1 MSAKSFKRFAGGAL
15 AGGAAF
21 AGVSYVIFDSVMN
34 RNGQI
39 FKKVADTMTAMQNK
53 KNGKTAE
60 VQEEVNPRIEW
71 FNKQRYDIFEI
82 ESVRGYRLK
91 GYFFEADEKSN
102 VYVFMSHGYRSCGL
116 NEFNRMAKFYHDL
129 GYNLLMVDHQ
139 SHGES
144 GGKYIGFGYYEYQ
157 DGLRWLDFLNG
168 KFGNDIQIILT
179 GVSMGSAT
187 VMMMTGSPCL
197 PDNVKF
203 TVADCGYTTAYEE
216 FVHDLGMAKI
226 PPRPILDGADFFNKL
241 IGGYHFRDADALSA
255 VKRAKIP
262 MLFIHGSEDW
272 FVPTR
277 MGKELYLASSAPD
290 KELVIIQGAEHAQ
303 SYDVDPENYEAA
315 VKRFAEKY
323 IVK

>member
-1 MSAKSFKRFAGGAL
+1 MDAKSFNRFAGGAV
-15 AGGAAF
+15 AGCAAF

-39 FKKVADTMTAMQNK
+39 FRKVADTMTAMQNK
-53 KNGKTAE
+53 KNGKPAE
-60 VQEEVNPRIEW
+60 SAEAVNPRVEW
-71 FNKQRYDIFEI
+71 FNKQRYDVFEI

-91 GYFFEADEKSN
+91 GYFFEAEEKSD

-116 NEFNRMAKFYHDL
+116 NEFNRMAEFYHDL
-129 GYNLLMVDHQ
+129 GCNLLIVDHQ
-139 SHGES
+139 AHGDSE
-144 GGKYIGFGYYEYQ
+144 GKYIGFGYYEYQ
-157 DGLRWLDFLNG
+157 DGLRWLDFLNE

-187 VMMMTGSPCL
+187 VMMMSGSPCL

-203 TVADCGYTTAYEE
+203 TVADCGYTTAYDE

-241 IGGYHFRDADALSA
+241 IGGYHFKDADALSA

-262 MLFIHGSEDW
+262 MLFIHGSADW

-290 KELVIIQGAEHAQ
+290 KELVIIEGAEHAE

-315 VKRFAEKY
+315 VKRFADKY

>member
-1 MSAKSFKRFAGGAL
+1 MTAKSFKRFAGGVV

-21 AGVSYVIFDSVMN
+21 AGLSYVIFDSVMN

-39 FKKVADTMTAMQNK
+39 FRKVADAMTVMQNK

-60 VQEEVNPRIEW
+60 VTETVNPRIEW
-71 FNKQRYDIFEI
+71 FNKQRYDVYEI
-82 ESVRGYRLK
+82 ESVRGYKLK

-102 VYVFMSHGYRSCGL
+102 VYVFMSHGYRSSGL
-116 NEFNRMAKFYHDL
+116 GEFNRMAKFYHDL
-129 GYNLLMVDHQ
+129 GYNLFIVDHQ
-139 SHGES
+139 AHGDSE
-144 GGKYIGFGYYEYQ
+144 GKYIGFGYYEYQ
-157 DGLRWLDFLNG
+157 DGLRWLDFLNE

-203 TVADCGYTTAYEE
+203 TVADCGYTTAYDE

-241 IGGYHFRDADALSA
+241 VAGYHFKDADALSA

-262 MLFIHGSEDW
+262 MLFIHGSADW
-272 FVPTR
+272 FVPTS
-277 MGKELYLASSAPD
+277 MGKELFLASSAPD
-290 KELVIIQGAEHAQ
+290 KELVIIEGAEHAE
-303 SYDVDPENYEAA
+303 SYDVDPETYEAA
-315 VKRFAEKY
+315 VKRFADKF